1 MRAASGKRVSY
12 DKAPGCISVGVW
24 YDGSMFIFTV
34 KQGHCAIVEMF
45 GKPVAVKKSGL
56 QFRVPFIQKLRD
68 VSPAW
73 GTLTNKDG
81 YFIEL
86 TEQLLDT
93 QPRSCITKDNATM
106 QMNCI
111 VRWRITDPI
120 KAVYEV
126 ERLHQSLIELV
137 LNEMRSLIGGRN
149 LDEIL
154 SSRSEMSEMVTLAV
168 SATVARWGIAIT
180 SIEIKELTT
189 DSETREAMLRQMEAE
204 RISRSTAL
212 QAEGESTAKI
222 RLAEAEKTAAILRA
236 EGAAEALRLAAEAE
250 ADYVSRLAG
259 IIGAEAAAKV
269 LMNRQALEGYATIST
284 NPASTVYLPNSV
296 PAVVDLKR

>member
-1 MRAASGKRVSY
+1 
-12 DKAPGCISVGVW
+12 
-24 YDGSMFIFTV
+24 
-34 KQGHCAIVEMF
+34 
-45 GKPVAVKKSGL
+45 
-56 QFRVPFIQKLRD
+56 
-68 VSPAW
+68 
-73 GTLTNKDG
+73 
-81 YFIEL
+81 
-86 TEQLLDT
+86 
-93 QPRSCITKDNATM
+93 M
-106 QMNCI
+106 QMNCV

-126 ERLHQSLIELV
+126 ERLHQSLVELV
-137 LNEMRSLIGGRN
+137 LNEMRSLIGSRN

-168 SATVARWGIAIT
+168 SSTVARWGIAIT

-189 DSETREAMLRQMEAE
+189 DSETKEAMLRQMEAE

-212 QAEGESTAKI
+212 QAEGESKAKI
-222 RLAEAEKTAAILRA
+222 RLAEAEKEAAVLRA
-236 EGAAEALRLAAEAE
+236 QGAAEALRLAAEAE
-250 ADYVSRLAG
+250 TAYVEKLASV
-259 IIGAEAAAKV
+259 IGADAAAKV

>member
-1 MRAASGKRVSY
+1 
-12 DKAPGCISVGVW
+12 
-24 YDGSMFIFTV
+24 MFIFTV

-45 GKPVAVKKSGL
+45 GKPTSVKKSGL
-56 QFRVPFIQKLRD
+56 QFRIPILQKLRD

-106 QMNCI
+106 QMNCV

-137 LNEMRSLIGGRN
+137 LNEMRSLIGSRN

-154 SSRSEMSEMVTLAV
+154 SSRSEMSEKVTLAV
-168 SATVARWGIAIT
+168 SSTVARWGIAIT

-189 DSETREAMLRQMEAE
+189 DTETREAMLRQMEAE

-212 QAEGESTAKI
+212 QAEGESTAKV
-222 RLAEAEKTAAILRA
+222 RLAEAEKQAAILRA
-236 EGAAEALRLAAEAE
+236 QGASEALRLTAEAE
-250 ADYVSRLAG
+250 TAYLERLAS

-269 LMNRQALEGYATIST
+269 LMNRQALEGYATITT

-296 PAVVDLKR
+296 PAVIDLKR

>member
-1 MRAASGKRVSY
+1 
-12 DKAPGCISVGVW
+12 
-24 YDGSMFIFTV
+24 MFIFTV

-45 GKPVAVKKSGL
+45 GKPTAVKKSGL
-56 QFRVPFIQKLRD
+56 QFRIPLLQKLRD

-73 GTLTNKDG
+73 GTQTNKDG

-106 QMNCI
+106 QMNCV

-137 LNEMRSLIGGRN
+137 LNEMRSLIGSRN

-154 SSRSEMSEMVTLAV
+154 SSRSEMSEKVTLAV
-168 SATVARWGIAIT
+168 SSTVSRWGIAIT

-189 DSETREAMLRQMEAE
+189 DTETREAMLRQMEAE

-212 QAEGESTAKI
+212 QAEGESTAKV
-222 RLAEAEKTAAILRA
+222 RLAEAEKQAAILRA
-236 EGAAEALRLAAEAE
+236 QGAAEAMRLAAEAE
-250 ADYVSRLAG
+250 TAYVEKLASV
-259 IIGAEAAAKV
+259 IGADAAAKV
-269 LMNRQALEGYATIST
+269 LMNRQALEGYATISS
-284 NPASTVYLPNSV
+284 NPASTVSLPNSV

>member
-1 MRAASGKRVSY
+1 
-12 DKAPGCISVGVW
+12 
-24 YDGSMFIFTV
+24 
-34 KQGHCAIVEMF
+34 MF

-56 QFRVPFIQKLRD
+56 QFRIPFLQKLRD

-73 GTLTNKDG
+73 GNLTNKDG

-111 VRWRITDPI
+111 MRWRITDPI

-137 LNEMRSLIGGRN
+137 LNEMRSLIGSRN

-154 SSRSEMSEMVTLAV
+154 SSRSEMSEKVTLAV
-168 SATVARWGIAIT
+168 SSTVARWGIAIT

-189 DSETREAMLRQMEAE
+189 DNETREAMLRQMEAE

-222 RLAEAEKTAAILRA
+222 RLAEAEKQSAILRA
-236 EGAAEALRLAAEAE
+236 QGAAEALRLAAEAE
-250 ADYVSRLAG
+250 AAYVERLAG
-259 IIGAEAAAKV
+259 IVGADAAAKV

>member
-1 MRAASGKRVSY
+1 
-12 DKAPGCISVGVW
+12 
-24 YDGSMFIFTV
+24 MFIFTV

-45 GKPVAVKKSGL
+45 GKPTSVRKSGL
-56 QFRVPFIQKLRD
+56 QFRLPILQSLKD

-81 YFIEL
+81 YYIEL

-106 QMNCI
+106 QMNCVI
-111 VRWRITDPI
+111 RWRITDPI

-126 ERLHQSLIELV
+126 ERLHQSLVELV
-137 LNEMRSLIGGRN
+137 LNEMRSLIGSRN

-154 SSRSEMSEMVTLAV
+154 TSRTEMSERVTVTVA
-168 SATVARWGIAIT
+168 ATAARWGVAIT

-189 DSETREAMLRQMEAE
+189 DTETREAMLRQMEAE
-204 RISRSTAL
+204 RISRSTVL
-212 QAEGESTAKI
+212 QAEGESTAKVRI
-222 RLAEAEKTAAILRA
+222 AEAERKAAILKAEGTSEALRITAEAESAYLARLAEVV
-236 EGAAEALRLAAEAE
+236 GP
-250 ADYVSRLAG
+250 VS
-259 IIGAEAAAKV
+259 AAKI
-269 LMNRQALEGYATIST
+269 LMNRQALEGYATITT

-296 PAVVDLKR
+296 PSVIDLKQR

>member
-1 MRAASGKRVSY
+1 
-12 DKAPGCISVGVW
+12 
-24 YDGSMFIFTV
+24 MFIFTV

-45 GKPVAVKKSGL
+45 GKPTSVRKSGL
-56 QFRVPFIQKLRD
+56 QFRIPFLQSLRD

-81 YFIEL
+81 YYIEL

-106 QMNCI
+106 QMNCV

-137 LNEMRSLIGGRN
+137 LNEMRSLIGSRN

-154 SSRSEMSEMVTLAV
+154 SSRTEISELVTV
-168 SATVARWGIAIT
+168 TVA
-180 SIEIKELTT
+180 
-189 DSETREAMLRQMEAE
+189 
-204 RISRSTAL
+204 STAD
-212 QAEGESTAKI
+212 AESAY
-222 RLAEAEKTAAILRA
+222 LAQLAAI
-236 EGAAEALRLAAEAE
+236 
-250 ADYVSRLAG
+250 V
-259 IIGAEAAAKV
+259 GAEAAAKI
-269 LMNRQALEGYATIST
+269 LMNRQALEGYATITT

-296 PAVVDLKR
+296 PAVIDLKQK

>member
-1 MRAASGKRVSY
+1 
-12 DKAPGCISVGVW
+12 
-24 YDGSMFIFTV
+24 MFIFTV

-45 GKPVAVKKSGL
+45 GKPTSVRKSGL
-56 QFRVPFIQKLRD
+56 QFRLPILQSLKD

-81 YFIEL
+81 YYIEL

-106 QMNCI
+106 QMNCVI
-111 VRWRITDPI
+111 RWRITDPI

-126 ERLHQSLIELV
+126 ERLHQSLVELV
-137 LNEMRSLIGGRN
+137 LNEMRSLIGSRN

-154 SSRSEMSEMVTLAV
+154 TSRTEMSERVTVTVA
-168 SATVARWGIAIT
+168 ATAARWGVAIT

-189 DSETREAMLRQMEAE
+189 DTETREAMLRQMEAE
-204 RISRSTAL
+204 RISRSTVL
-212 QAEGESTAKI
+212 QAEGESTAKVRI
-222 RLAEAEKTAAILRA
+222 AEAERKAAILKAEGTSEALRITAETESAYLARLAEVV
-236 EGAAEALRLAAEAE
+236 GP
-250 ADYVSRLAG
+250 VS
-259 IIGAEAAAKV
+259 AAKI
-269 LMNRQALEGYATIST
+269 LMNRQALEGYATITT

-296 PAVVDLKR
+296 PSVIDLKQR

>member
-1 MRAASGKRVSY
+1 
-12 DKAPGCISVGVW
+12 
-24 YDGSMFIFTV
+24 MFIFTV

-45 GKPVAVKKSGL
+45 GKPTSVRKSGL
-56 QFRVPFIQKLRD
+56 QFRLPILQSLKD

-81 YFIEL
+81 YYIEL

-106 QMNCI
+106 QMNCVI
-111 VRWRITDPI
+111 RWRITDPI

-126 ERLHQSLIELV
+126 ERLHQSLVELV
-137 LNEMRSLIGGRN
+137 LNEMRSLIGSRN

-154 SSRSEMSEMVTLAV
+154 TSRTEMSERVTVTVA
-168 SATVARWGIAIT
+168 ATAARWGVAIT

-189 DSETREAMLRQMEAE
+189 DTETREAMLRQMEAE
-204 RISRSTAL
+204 RISRSTVL
-212 QAEGESTAKI
+212 QAEGESTAKVRI
-222 RLAEAEKTAAILRA
+222 AEAERRAAILKAEGTSEALRITAEAESAYLARLAEVV
-236 EGAAEALRLAAEAE
+236 GP
-250 ADYVSRLAG
+250 VS
-259 IIGAEAAAKV
+259 AAKI
-269 LMNRQALEGYATIST
+269 LMNRQALEGYATITT

-296 PAVVDLKR
+296 PAVIDLKQK

>member
-1 MRAASGKRVSY
+1 
-12 DKAPGCISVGVW
+12 
-24 YDGSMFIFTV
+24 MFIFTV

-45 GKPVAVKKSGL
+45 GKPTSVRKSGL
-56 QFRVPFIQKLRD
+56 QFRLPILQSLKD

-81 YFIEL
+81 YYIEL

-106 QMNCI
+106 QMNCVI
-111 VRWRITDPI
+111 RWRITDPI

-126 ERLHQSLIELV
+126 ERLHQSLVELV
-137 LNEMRSLIGGRN
+137 LNEMRSLIGSRN

-154 SSRSEMSEMVTLAV
+154 TSRTEMSERVTVTVA
-168 SATVARWGIAIT
+168 ATAARWGVAIT

-189 DSETREAMLRQMEAE
+189 DTETREAMLRQMEAE
-204 RISRSTAL
+204 RISRSTVL
-212 QAEGESTAKI
+212 QAEGESTAKVRI
-222 RLAEAEKTAAILRA
+222 AEAERKAAILKAEGTSEALRITAEAESAYLARLAEIVGPE
-236 EGAAEALRLAAEAE
+236 
-250 ADYVSRLAG
+250 S
-259 IIGAEAAAKV
+259 AAKI
-269 LMNRQALEGYATIST
+269 LMNRQALEGYATITT

-296 PAVVDLKR
+296 PAVIDLKQK

>member
-1 MRAASGKRVSY
+1 
-12 DKAPGCISVGVW
+12 
-24 YDGSMFIFTV
+24 MFIFTV

-45 GKPVAVKKSGL
+45 GKPTSVRKSGL
-56 QFRVPFIQKLRD
+56 QFRIPLLQSLKD

-81 YFIEL
+81 YYIEL

-106 QMNCI
+106 QMNCV

-137 LNEMRSLIGGRN
+137 LNEMRSLIGSRN

-154 SSRSEMSEMVTLAV
+154 SARTEMSELVTVTVA
-168 SATVARWGIAIT
+168 ATAARWGVAIT

-189 DSETREAMLRQMEAE
+189 DTETREAMLRQMEAE
-204 RISRSTAL
+204 RISRSTVL
-212 QAEGESTAKI
+212 QAEGESTAKVRI
-222 RLAEAEKTAAILRA
+222 AEAERQAAILRA
-236 EGAAEALRLAAEAE
+236 EGNSEALRITAEAE
-250 ADYVSRLAG
+250 GAYLAKLAEVV
-259 IIGAEAAAKV
+259 GAEAAAKI
-269 LMNRQALEGYATIST
+269 LMNRQALEGYATITT

-296 PAVVDLKR
+296 PAVIDLKQK

>member
-1 MRAASGKRVSY
+1 
-12 DKAPGCISVGVW
+12 
-24 YDGSMFIFTV
+24 
-34 KQGHCAIVEMF
+34 
-45 GKPVAVKKSGL
+45 
-56 QFRVPFIQKLRD
+56 
-68 VSPAW
+68 
-73 GTLTNKDG
+73 
-81 YFIEL
+81 
-86 TEQLLDT
+86 
-93 QPRSCITKDNATM
+93 M

>member
-1 MRAASGKRVSY
+1 
-12 DKAPGCISVGVW
+12 
-24 YDGSMFIFTV
+24 MFIFTV

-45 GKPVAVKKSGL
+45 GKPTSVRKSGL
-56 QFRVPFIQKLRD
+56 QFRLPILQSLKD

-81 YFIEL
+81 YYIEL

-106 QMNCI
+106 QMNCVI
-111 VRWRITDPI
+111 RWRITDPI

-126 ERLHQSLIELV
+126 ERLHQSLVELV
-137 LNEMRSLIGGRN
+137 LNEMRSLIGSRN

-154 SSRSEMSEMVTLAV
+154 TSRTEMSERVTVTVA
-168 SATVARWGIAIT
+168 ATAARWGVAIT

-189 DSETREAMLRQMEAE
+189 DTETREAMLRQMEAE
-204 RISRSTAL
+204 RISRSTVL
-212 QAEGESTAKI
+212 QAEGESTAKVRI
-222 RLAEAEKTAAILRA
+222 AEAERKAAILKA
-236 EGAAEALRLAAEAE
+236 EGTSEALRITAEAE
-250 ADYVSRLAG
+250 SAYLARLSEIVG
-259 IIGAEAAAKV
+259 PEAAAKI
-269 LMNRQALEGYATIST
+269 LMNRQALEGYATITT

-296 PAVVDLKR
+296 PAVIDLKQK

>member
-1 MRAASGKRVSY
+1 
-12 DKAPGCISVGVW
+12 
-24 YDGSMFIFTV
+24 
-34 KQGHCAIVEMF
+34 
-45 GKPVAVKKSGL
+45 
-56 QFRVPFIQKLRD
+56 
-68 VSPAW
+68 
-73 GTLTNKDG
+73 
-81 YFIEL
+81 
-86 TEQLLDT
+86 
-93 QPRSCITKDNATM
+93 M
-106 QMNCI
+106 QMNC
-111 VRWRITDPI
+111 VMRWRITDPI

-137 LNEMRSLIGGRN
+137 LNEMRSLIGSRN

-154 SSRSEMSEMVTLAV
+154 SSRSEMSEKVTLSVA
-168 SATVARWGIAIT
+168 STAARWGIAIT

-189 DSETREAMLRQMEAE
+189 DTETREAMLRQMEAE

-222 RLAEAEKTAAILRA
+222 RLAEAEKQAAVLRA
-236 EGAAEALRLAAEAE
+236 QGAAEALRLAAEAE
-250 ADYVSRLAG
+250 AAYVERLAA
-259 IIGAEAAAKV
+259 IIGADAAAKV

>member
-1 MRAASGKRVSY
+1 
-12 DKAPGCISVGVW
+12 
-24 YDGSMFIFTV
+24 
-34 KQGHCAIVEMF
+34 
-45 GKPVAVKKSGL
+45 
-56 QFRVPFIQKLRD
+56 
-68 VSPAW
+68 
-73 GTLTNKDG
+73 
-81 YFIEL
+81 
-86 TEQLLDT
+86 
-93 QPRSCITKDNATM
+93 M

-137 LNEMRSLIGGRN
+137 LNEMRSLIGSRN

-154 SSRSEMSEMVTLAV
+154 SSRSEMSEKVTLAV
-168 SATVARWGIAIT
+168 SSTVARWGIAIT
-180 SIEIKELTT
+180 SIEIKELAT

-222 RLAEAEKTAAILRA
+222 RLAEAEKQAAILRA
-236 EGAAEALRLAAEAE
+236 QGAAEALRLAAEAE
-250 ADYVSRLAG
+250 AAYVERLAT
-259 IIGAEAAAKV
+259 IIGADAAAKI
-269 LMNRQALEGYATIST
+269 LMNRQALDGYATISS

>member
-1 MRAASGKRVSY
+1 
-12 DKAPGCISVGVW
+12 
-24 YDGSMFIFTV
+24 MFIFTV

-45 GKPVAVKKSGL
+45 GKPTSVRKSGL
-56 QFRVPFIQKLRD
+56 QFHIPFIQSLKD

-81 YFIEL
+81 YYIEL

-106 QMNCI
+106 QMNCV

-137 LNEMRSLIGGRN
+137 LNEMRSLIGSRN

-154 SSRSEMSEMVTLAV
+154 SSRTEMSELVTV
-168 SATVARWGIAIT
+168 TVASTAARWGVAIT

-189 DSETREAMLRQMEAE
+189 DNETREAMLRQMEAE
-204 RISRSTAL
+204 RISRSTVL
-212 QAEGESTAKI
+212 QAEGESTAKVRI
-222 RLAEAEKTAAILRA
+222 AESERQATILKA
-236 EGAAEALRLAAEAE
+236 QGISEALRLTAEAE
-250 ADYVSRLAG
+250 SAYLSQLAQIVG
-259 IIGAEAAAKV
+259 TEAAAKI
-269 LMNRQALEGYATIST
+269 LMNRQALEGYATITT

-296 PAVVDLKR
+296 PAVIDLKQK